1 LEISFQFTSWNK
13 LDYLLCGWMGVQ
25 LTMIL
30 YETLRLF
37 PPFPTQVKQATM
49 DTMVGDLHLPKGAC
63 TFFPRLAIHHDP
75 ELWGIDVNEFKPE
88 RFVDGIANA
97 SKHQSAFQPFSF
109 GKKSCLGQGF
119 ALQQAKVVLVA
130 MLRQFR
136 FHLSPN
142 YRHAPNIKLTLI
154 PKYGVPLILECL
166 D

>member
-1 LEISFQFTSWNK
+1 
-13 LDYLLCGWMGVQ
+13 MGVQ

-49 DTMVGDLHLPKGAC
+49 DTMIGDLHIPKGAC
-63 TFFPRLAIHHDP
+63 TFFLRLAIHHDP